1 MTRQPFQSATS
12 RWLRL
17 RRSYRVS
24 FISLGIRHFRTRAN
38 GREFGNVMLENDAV
52 AAQQVAFWACW
63 IWHEGANADREFV
76 GMNDGA
82 GDNRA
87 IALLDLD
94 LRTRCLQ
101 RFQEGFMSLQR
112 AGNALSRRLWP
123 GAADMQGAARR
134 GKVFAALLRGQSARL
149 FNLLFADFAIRQL
162 RDCIAFKHLEI
173 SLMKRMHGLHRTQRL

>member
-24 FISLGIRHFRTRAN
+24 FFSLGIRHFRTRAY

-94 LRTRCLQ
+94 LCSCCL
-101 RFQEGFMSLQR
+101 FCFLVVFLFFFWVGF
-112 AGNALSRRLWP
+112 
-123 GAADMQGAARR
+123 
-134 GKVFAALLRGQSARL
+134 
-149 FNLLFADFAIRQL
+149 
-162 RDCIAFKHLEI
+162 
-173 SLMKRMHGLHRTQRL
+173 